1 MNTNNKNTETEQC
14 TIPSVVRSIFKEM
27 KWDEKSIN
35 KGDRHTKEFREG
47 FSEAVRSLAIIIKQ
61 ESEVDVRK

>member
-1 MNTNNKNTETEQC
+1 MKKAK
-14 TIPSVVRSIFKEM
+14 VMKSIFKEM

-35 KGDRHTKEFREG
+35 KRDRYSDEFKSG

-61 ESEVDVRK
+61 ETGVDVRQKSE